1 VAEKGAPQADP
12 ERIAHFR
19 VLGRLGH
26 GGMGVVY
33 RAEDEK
39 LRRQVALKVLPE
51 AVAND
56 EERRTRFLREARS
69 AAAINHPNIATIY
82 EVDETDGRIFIA
94 MELVEGGTLRA
105 RLAKGAVTVSEVV
118 RLARGIARG
127 LARAH
132 ARGVVHRD
140 LKPDNVM
147 LTEDGEPKIL
157 DFGLA
162 KLREERD
169 APGPTQLEQAE
180 TASQVTHE
188 GRLLGTPGYMSP
200 EQARA
205 RPVDARTDVFAMGV
219 VLYEMLSGELPFA
232 GESTMDMLM
241 AIARDPHR
249 PLRDRNADVP
259 EALAAIVDKCLAK
272 APEDRYPSARELA
285 EALETVA
292 VTDDAHVPPS
302 RRGAAATKSLGAA
315 VVSETDART
324 PRWALAAAGTLV
336 LAIGAGVVMWLAR
349 SPTPQPAAGASSAV
363 AAAPSGSVQPVRMVD
378 LPPPKT
384 SSPEAG
390 HEYAL
395 AVQALADLQM
405 QSCRAHLLRAVQ
417 LDSSFAAAHLLLGFI
432 GFSSLDDQRKEAAA
446 AAQLRAQL
454 SPRDAAILEVM
465 QPLLV
470 KNEFHSDKAWRAWK
484 DLVARFP
491 GDVMLVQAWAW
502 SGFNGGHDAE
512 AMDLIERSR
521 WMEPKSPL
529 WDWEIGEHLVD
540 TGDLAGAAK
549 AADRCLGPTPAAWLC
564 RQVRGNV
571 EARLGQCKQLE
582 DDARAMI
589 ALDPD
594 EPVAYDWLAA
604 ALLARGAPVES
615 IADASQR
622 ARAHESDPT
631 LKEVHQQHDMV
642 TVAELTGDFTST
654 LALFPRLDR
663 VAAGST
669 SSDVVG
675 NAFNDEVFALTQ
687 VGDDKRA
694 VALADAYMKRL
705 PALTQDEPVALRNVV
720 LRLRHAAHTISD
732 AEFRATREAWSK
744 EVFEQ
749 LPQQFANN
757 VWFQFWA
764 EPAATPQEAKE
775 ALDTLPRYS
784 PLPPYEGIIYYERVM
799 GQVLLLA
806 GRVDEAIPHLQ
817 RAQHAC
823 FTPDYVPSHQLS
835 AELLGEALEA
845 NGDKD
850 GACAAYG
857 EVLVRWGNAKPRS
870 VTADKARAHMKTLG
884 CGK

>member
-1 VAEKGAPQADP
+1 VADKGAPRADP

-19 VLGRLGH
+19 VLGQLGQ

-82 EVDETDGRIFIA
+82 EVDEIDGRVFIA

-147 LTEDGEPKIL
+147 LTEEGEPKIL

-219 VLYEMLSGELPFA
+219 VLYEMLTGELPFR

-249 PLRDRNADVP
+249 PVRERNPDVP
-259 EALAAIVDKCLAK
+259 ESLAAVVDKCLAK

-285 EALETVA
+285 EALEAVA
-292 VTDDAHVPPS
+292 VSDDAHVPPS

-315 VVSETDART
+315 VVSDARPGT
-324 PRWALAAAGTLV
+324 SRWAIGAAGALV
-336 LAIGAGVVMWLAR
+336 LAIAAGVVGWLAR
-349 SPTPQPAAGASSAV
+349 SHHVQPASGAPSAV
-363 AAAPSGSVQPVRMVD
+363 AAAPSGSLQPVRITD

-390 HEYAL
+390 REYAL
-395 AVQALADLQM
+395 AVQAIADGQM
-405 QSCRAHLLRAVQ
+405 QSSRAHLVRAEQ
-417 LDSSFAAAHLLLGFI
+417 LDPSFAAAHLLLGWT
-432 GFSSLDDQRKEAAA
+432 GSPLDDQRKELAA

-454 SPRDAAILEVM
+454 SPHDVAILEVL

-470 KNEFHSDKAWRAWK
+470 KNEVRSDKAWRAWK
-484 DLVARFP
+484 DLAARFP
-491 GDVMLVQAWAW
+491 GDVTILQVWAL
-502 SGFNGGHDAE
+502 SGFRGGHDAE
-512 AMDLIERSR
+512 ALDLIERSR
-521 WMEPKSPL
+521 WMDPKSPI
-529 WDWEIGEHLVD
+529 WDWAVGEHLVD

-549 AADRCLGPTPAAWLC
+549 AVDHCLSATPSAWVC
-564 RQVRGNV
+564 RQVRGTV
-571 EARLGQCKQLE
+571 EARLGQCKELE

-604 ALLARGAPVES
+604 ALLAKGAPVES
-615 IADASQR
+615 IADAFRR
-622 ARAHESDPT
+622 ARAHEFDPAT
-631 LKEVHQQHDMV
+631 KEVHEQHDMV
-642 TVAELTGDFTST
+642 TVAELTGDFAAA
-654 LALFPRLDR
+654 LALFPQLDR
-663 VAAGST
+663 AAAGST

-675 NAFNDEVFALTQ
+675 NAFNDEAFALTQ

-705 PALTQDEPVALRNVV
+705 PALTTLDEPVALRNVV
-720 LRLRHAAHTISD
+720 LRLRHTAHAISD
-732 AEFRATREAWSK
+732 AEFRTTREAWSR
-744 EVFEQ
+744 EVSEQ

-775 ALDTLPRYS
+775 ALDALSRYS
-784 PLPPYEGIIYYERVM
+784 PLPPYEGIIYHERVM

-823 FTPDYVPSHQLS
+823 FTPDYLPSHQLS
-835 AELLGEALEA
+835 AELLGEALESK
-845 NGDKD
+845 GERD

-870 VTADKARAHMKTLG
+870 VTADKARAHMKALG